1 MNKVTAIILSGLLVC
16 FAAQAAV
23 VLEFDANDL
32 ALTNDASPISWA
44 PSVNSN
50 TNDKSMNIKFGAG
63 SSVVTPAS
71 SNFTR
76 AVDSPNAVNA
86 MESLDYHTATF
97 GGTVDFSFELWVK
110 LADLTGTNILFET
123 GGATTGTGLTITD
136 NVLDFTV
143 NTGGATVGAVSST
156 LAALPSD
163 FIQIVGVIDVSD
175 SLSLYVNGALVQT
188 VTGLTIT
195 DWTGAN
201 YAQLGGTDANVAK
214 PSGFVATAFD
224 GQVALVRFYDT
235 ALPASEV
242 ETLYSAELAP
252 PAVVLEFDANDLALT
267 QDANA
272 VSWVPSVNSS
282 TNVESMNI
290 KFGTGS
296 SVVTPASSYFT
307 RAVESPNASTASMKS
322 LNYHSA
328 TLGGTVDFSFEI
340 WVRLSDLTGQHI
352 LFETGGGTMGT
363 GLTITD
369 NVLDFRVNA
378 GGATVG
384 AVSNAL
390 AILPSDFIQVIGVI
404 DVSDSLSLYVN
415 GALAQTVTGLTIA
428 DWAGANEGQLG
439 GEDTNVAAPS
449 GFVPTAFDGQVALI
463 RFYDTAL
470 TFLEIE
476 TLYSAVSPLIGSLSM
491 ETQGA
496 GAVFSWPGQVGVSYS
511 LQKSDDL
518 LSGSWAN
525 VATGLVASGD
535 AVTVTNSMDEDA
547 AFFRAVVE

>member
-1 MNKVTAIILSGLLVC
+1 MNKLTAMIWSGLLVC
-16 FAAQAAV
+16 SVAQAAV

-32 ALTNDASPISWA
+32 ALTGDANAVSWV

-50 TNDKSMNIKFGAG
+50 TNEKSMNIKFGAG

-76 AVDSPNAVNA
+76 AVDSPNAVNG
-86 MESLDYHTATF
+86 MESLDYHSAAF

-110 LADLTGTNILFET
+110 PADLTGTNILFET
-123 GGATTGTGLTITD
+123 GGSTTGAGLTITD

-143 NTGGATVGAVSST
+143 NTGGATVGAVSSA
-156 LAALPSD
+156 LATLPSD
-163 FIQIVGVIDVSD
+163 FIQVVGVIDVSD
-175 SLSLYVNGALVQT
+175 SLSLYVNGALAQT

-201 YAQLGGTDANVAK
+201 YAQLGGTDGNVAK
-214 PSGFVATAFD
+214 PAGFIPTAFD

-242 ETLYSAELAP
+242 EALYSAELAP
-252 PAVVLEFDANDLALT
+252 PAVVLEFDANDLFLT
-267 QDANA
+267 NDANA

-296 SVVTPASSYFT
+296 SVVTPVSSKFT
-307 RAVESPNASTASMKS
+307 RAVESPNASAASMKS

-328 TLGGTVDFSFEI
+328 TFGATVDFSFEI
-340 WVRLSDLTGQHI
+340 WVKMSDLTGQHI
-352 LFETGGGTMGT
+352 LFETGGGSMGT
-363 GLTITD
+363 SLTTAD

-378 GGATVG
+378 GGAAVG
-384 AVSNAL
+384 AVSNTFA
-390 AILPSDFIQVIGVI
+390 ALPSDFIQVVGVI
-404 DVSDSLSLYVN
+404 DVSDGLALYVD
-415 GALAQTVTGLTIA
+415 GALVQTVTGVTIA

-449 GFVPTAFDGQVALI
+449 GFVPTAFDGQVALV

-470 TFLEIE
+470 TFLEVE
-476 TLYSAVSPLIGSLSM
+476 TLYSAMVPLVGSISIAA
-491 ETQGA
+491 QGA
-496 GAVFSWPGQVGVSYS
+496 GAVFSWPGQAGVSYS
-511 LQKSDDL
+511 LQTSDDL
-518 LSGSWAN
+518 LSGIWTN
-525 VATGLVASGD
+525 VATNLVAAGD
-535 AVTVTNSMDEDA
+535 AVTVTNSMDEAA